1 MEYIGYFLLAL
12 VVIVWIIAMIVGLI
26 IAFPFGLIGL
36 VAILGLGLLL
46 IKVITDRLQNKED
59 DHYSKNVD
67 K

>member
-1 MEYIGYFLLAL
+1 MEYIGYFLLAI